1 MTQLYLTQRR
11 SKSYINHITHLL
23 ISADISIFSPEISKF
38 GYVKKYRYRLGFVPL
53 FLILLTFLESLIIG
67 LINMV
72 TNLMMSTKMSTPN
85 LFKIKIFWN
94 KSYNVITSAH
104 DVTNNFLSRD
114 SNYIVDLVIWPK
126 FGNCSICMRK
136 VIITSILEGLDQKN
150 RFFDEWSGS
159 GLINWDWH

>member
-72 TNLMMSTKMSTPN
+72 TTLMMSTKISTPSV
-85 LFKIKIFWN
+85 FKIMVFWN
-94 KSYNVITSAH
+94 KSYDVIIPVH
-104 DVTNNFLSRD
+104 DVTNKFLSHAL
-114 SNYIVDLVIWPK
+114 NYIVDVVIWPRL
-126 FGNCSICMRK
+126 GNCSICMRK
-136 VIITSILEGLDQKN
+136 VITTSIL
-150 RFFDEWSGS
+150 
-159 GLINWDWH
+159 